1 MGYLLTVEAPDASGK
16 STQID
21 LLCKK
26 LEASGRRVRKIRF
39 PNYGSDACKPVEA
52 YLAGALGK
60 NPNDTGA
67 YAASVLF
74 AVDRYFSY
82 RTDWK
87 ETLVE
92 TDSVILLD
100 RYTTSNAIHQLA
112 KIEDEHERE
121 AFLDWLYDF
130 EFMKLALPIPD
141 DTLFLDVPPSVSL
154 ALLAERAATDTTHV
168 TDIHEADRAYLSRCY
183 DAARYAAEKKHWHTV
198 DCAPNGVLRS
208 IEAISDEIFSYVS
221 ARIEEK
227 ERKDRC

>member
-21 LLCKK
+21 LLCRK
-26 LEASGRRVRKIRF
+26 LERDGRKVRKIRF

-52 YLAGALGK
+52 YLNGALGK
-60 NPNDTGA
+60 NPGDTDA

-87 ETLVE
+87 ETLAE
-92 TDSVILLD
+92 ADSVVLLD

-112 KIEDEHERE
+112 KLEKERERE
-121 AFLDWLYDF
+121 AFLNWLYDF
-130 EFMKLALPIPD
+130 EFTKLALPVPD

-154 ALLAERAATDTTHV
+154 ELLAARAVSDPSHV
-168 TDIHEADRAYLSRCY
+168 TDIHEADRDYLARCY
-183 DAARYAAEKKHWHTV
+183 GAARFAAERKHWHTV

-208 IEAISDEIFSYVS
+208 AENISDEIFSYVS
-221 ARIEEK
+221 ARIKEK